1 MAVERVVMKINRPD
15 LHEAFFGMQDEAMK
29 DFIDRPI
36 DYRGEWDTFVKT
48 QSHWLEPGKRHRII
62 LNRIGGQ
69 GFQQGIT
76 NHSREE
82 TDDYQNAYSYR
93 NFRFVGAKPE
103 DIESIKIEIG
113 GQWIDSIYPSISGDM
128 TFGLLDALDS
138 IPALQNHGLNVDI
151 KFTGSSTSPIAF
163 LYDIVHQKEHFTSDG
178 KMVGFPYSA
187 TQFTGT
193 EEVTA
198 TKENN
203 IPLYF
208 NHPVT
213 RIRIFSSTAILK
225 ASLVFNELAVEL
237 STPSNGTNSF
247 ELLFDPTINFSRIS
261 APKLTLTTATDGE
274 VNVFGDNQ
282 QIMRMAKGMAGAAF
296 SK

>member
-15 LHEAFFGMQDEAMK
+15 LHEKFFGMQDEAMK

-48 QSHWLEPGKRHRII
+48 QSHWLEPGKRHRVT
-62 LNRIGGQ
+62 LNRIEGQ
-69 GFQQGIT
+69 GFHHGIT
-76 NHSREE
+76 NHYREE

-113 GQWIDSIYPSISGDM
+113 GQCFDRIYPSISGDM

-138 IPALQNHGLNVDI
+138 IPALENHGLHVDI
-151 KFTGSSTSPIAF
+151 EFTKSSTSPIAF
-163 LYDIVHQKEHFTSDG
+163 LYDIVHQKEHFTTDRDAR
-178 KMVGFPYSA
+178 FPYSA

-193 EEVTA
+193 EGVTA

-225 ASLVFNELAVEL
+225 ASLVFNELAIEL

-261 APKLTLTTATDGE
+261 APELALTTATDGE

-282 QIMRMAKGMAGAAF
+282 QIMRMAMGMAGAAF